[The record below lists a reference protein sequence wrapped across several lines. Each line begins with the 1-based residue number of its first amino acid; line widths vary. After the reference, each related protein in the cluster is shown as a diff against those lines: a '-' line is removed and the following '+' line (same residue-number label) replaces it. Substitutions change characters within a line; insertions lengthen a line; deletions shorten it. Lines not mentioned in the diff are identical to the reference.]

1 MYYLKKLKKMILI
14 VVLTTV
20 ICTLLFFVN
29 RKLLM
34 MLCNDDQPEWVKLTR
49 RFVSL
54 ILSLVDYYKKI
65 YIRKVLIPR
74 IKNTTDDTESITP
87 ECVVVYPEIR
97 YNTYIPNESTWDVTR
112 INIRGPTKI
121 TEALVS
127 LPLFF
132 V

>member
-1 MYYLKKLKKMILI
+1 MKKLKKMVLI

-54 ILSLVDYYKKI
+54 TLSLVDYYKKI
-65 YIRKVLIPR
+65 YTRKVLIPR
-74 IKNTTDDTESITP
+74 IKNTTDDADSITS
-87 ECVVVYPEIR
+87 ESVAVYPEIR
-97 YNTYIPNESTWDVTR
+97 YRSYVLDTSNWDTTH
-112 INIRGPTKI
+112 INIRGQTKI
-121 TEALVS
+121 TEVKLT